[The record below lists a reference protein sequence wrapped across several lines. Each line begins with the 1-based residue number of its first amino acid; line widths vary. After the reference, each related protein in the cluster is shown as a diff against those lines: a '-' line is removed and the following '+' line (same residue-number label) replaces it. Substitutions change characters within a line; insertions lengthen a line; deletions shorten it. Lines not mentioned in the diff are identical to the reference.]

1 MKAMILAAGRGER
14 MRPLTDHCPKPL
26 LRAGNHSLI
35 EWHILRLQR
44 ANITEIVINHAWL
57 GEQIEAQL
65 GDGSQLG
72 VRIQYSPENPAL
84 ETAGGI
90 RQALPLLGDAPFL
103 IINGDVFTDWDAQHA
118 FTAVESLKHS
128 DCVAHLWMV
137 QNPEHNLKGDFYLQT
152 PDNLLSEHPLTI
164 SDHTL
169 TYSGIGCYKP
179 ALFSSLPAS
188 QPAPLAPL
196 LRQAMAQQY
205 VRGELLQGSWTDVGT
220 PERLEKIS
228 TQLGALG

>member
-57 GEQIEAQL
+57 GKKIEEAL
-65 GDGSQLG
+65 GDGSHLG
-72 VRIQYSPENPAL
+72 VHIQYSPENPAL

-90 RQALPLLGDAPFL
+90 SQALPLLGDAPFL

-118 FTAVESLKHS
+118 FTAAEALRDS
-128 DCVAHLWMV
+128 DRLAHLWMV
-137 QNPEHNLKGDFYLQT
+137 ENPEHNLKGDFYLQT
-152 PDNLLSEHPLTI
+152 TNQLLSEHPLTI
-164 SDHTL
+164 SDKTL

-179 ALFSSLPAS
+179 ALFSSLPVG
-188 QPAPLAPL
+188 QPAPLGPL
-196 LRQAMAQQY
+196 LRLAMSQQKIS
-205 VRGELLQGSWTDVGT
+205 GEALLASWTDVGT
-220 PERLEKIS
+220 PERLEKIAS
-228 TQLGALG
+228 QLGAQE

>member
-26 LRAGNHSLI
+26 LRAGKHSLI

-44 ANITEIVINHAWL
+44 ANIRDIVINHAWL

-65 GDGSQLG
+65 GDGSQFG
-72 VRIQYSPENPAL
+72 VRLHYSPENPAL

-103 IINGDVFTDWDAQHA
+103 IINGDVFTDWDATEA
-118 FTAVESLKHS
+118 FAAVESLNQS

-137 QNPEHNLKGDFYLQT
+137 TNPEHNLKGDFYLQT
-152 PDNLLSEHPLTI
+152 AGNLLSEHPLTI
-164 SDHTL
+164 SDQLL

-179 ALFSSLPAS
+179 ALFSSLSAG
-188 QPAPLAPL
+188 QPAPLGPL
-196 LRQAMAQQY
+196 LRLAMAQQR
-205 VRGELLQGSWTDVGT
+205 VSGERLQGSWTDVGT

-228 TQLGALG
+228 SQLGALE

>member
-14 MRPLTDHCPKPL
+14 MRPLTDYCPKPL
-26 LRAGNHSLI
+26 LRAGDHSLI

-44 ANITEIVINHAWL
+44 ANITDIVINHAWL

-72 VRIQYSPENPAL
+72 VHIQYSPENPAL

-118 FTAVESLKHS
+118 FAAAQSLSHS
-128 DCVAHLWMV
+128 ERTAHLWMV
-137 QNPEHNLKGDFYLQT
+137 ENPEHHLKGDFYLQSASS
-152 PDNLLSEHPLTI
+152 LLSEHPLTI
-164 SDHTL
+164 SDKTL

-179 ALFSSLPAS
+179 ALFSSLPAG

-196 LRQAMAQQY
+196 LRLAMAKQL
-205 VRGELLQGSWTDVGT
+205 VSGELLQGSWTDVGT

-228 TQLGALG
+228 SQLGSLG